1 MPCVPT
7 TLAARSRSIA
17 WAARSFVVETVVVV
31 VAAMK
36 CELLFLLTGN
46 NVLVAITSMMIV
58 ITGITMPF
66 GSDGLGL

>member
-17 WAARSFVVETVVVV
+17 WAARSFVVETVVV